1 MECTTFSNKRTTQ
14 LLLRV
19 HGYHSDR
26 VSVGVVGPGIRR
38 SGCVRSLANSDRR
51 TVRPYKAYGKVFIA
65 HSALILESERVRL
78 TETHKPSHM
87 LSKDPPLTH
96 TTTPAHDSRAK
107 ARLFGGGGARSR
119 GVSVARLELL
129 YILHTHKI
137 AWLELEGDN

>member
-96 TTTPAHDSRAK
+96 TTNSTRFASQSAVVWRRWRK
-107 ARLFGGGGARSR
+107 ISWRVGGAIGIIIHFAHTQDR
-119 GVSVARLELL
+119 VA
-129 YILHTHKI
+129 
-137 AWLELEGDN
+137 